1 MLTNYLDPLMLTYW
15 RRFWLKGSK
24 EREVE
29 VEVEINQLES
39 VEKNKF
45 RKEVENK
52 INLIIIHH

>member
-1 MLTNYLDPLMLTYW
+1 MLTYW